1 MRERYSIEVYDD
13 SVEIYGELT
22 IEETFDFLSFFEK
35 KGYKS
40 VILGK
45 ENTTLHLLKRD
56 LVEEIENQRITDLK
70 EEVVDYKE
78 WLKTEVEEHAKTRG
92 KLKDVELLMKQTMT
106 EEYKKYKA
114 LYEENQ
120 KIIRA
125 QMLMQL
131 RENPEVQT
139 LLEKYIPEDR
149 IISRPM
155 TEEEK
160 KQLFSALAKEG
171 KQWDSEKKKSIN
183 LQGWSDVMIYGC
195 SH

>member
-160 KQLFSALAKEG
+160 KKSYEELLQLKTYYPHIPIPDPTNYPPEG
-171 KQWDSEKKKSIN
+171 ETSEKP
-183 LQGWSDVMIYGC
+183 Q
-195 SH
+195 